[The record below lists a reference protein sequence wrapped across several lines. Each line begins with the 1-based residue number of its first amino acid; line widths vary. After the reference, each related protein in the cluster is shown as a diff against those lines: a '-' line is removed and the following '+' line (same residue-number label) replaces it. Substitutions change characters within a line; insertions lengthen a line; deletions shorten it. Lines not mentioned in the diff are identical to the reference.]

1 MLILT
6 RKNDEEIII
15 NSDIRIK
22 IISITDGQVKIG
34 IDAPKEIEI
43 LRGELYQKVK
53 EVTKI
58 ASEASSNTLADISK
72 LKVNKLGKK
81 VDSAPG
87 ETK

>member
-15 NSDIRIK
+15 NSNINIK

-43 LRGELYQKVK
+43 LRGELYVK
-53 EVTKI
+53 AKEATKI
-58 ASEASSNTLADISK
+58 ASEASSNKLGDLSK
-72 LKVNKLGKK
+72 LKVNKLGNKIDPESK
-81 VDSAPG
+81 
-87 ETK
+87 E